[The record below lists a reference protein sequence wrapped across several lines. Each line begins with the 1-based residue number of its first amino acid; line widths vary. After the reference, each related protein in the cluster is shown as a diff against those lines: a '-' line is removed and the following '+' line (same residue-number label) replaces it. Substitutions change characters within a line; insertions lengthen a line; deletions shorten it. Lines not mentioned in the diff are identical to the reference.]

1 MLDPLI
7 WNFWLRPCI
16 TAQRK
21 GMLRDHLTHITSNH
35 RTKCSKPSRNLTRV
49 PSFSLHKTKTKCP
62 GPIKSNTFSW
72 KRFVWLGFLPRAST
86 ATRPVITHYLSHT
99 LTTAHVT
106 AEDRRRRPEWFQGK
120 RIGIRKERG
129 PVAKA
134 TGMGVRVP
142 AVWWYRPTE
151 PPTLYEPFF
160 LLCKILH

>member
-1 MLDPLI
+1 MGSRNVHLTKPLVPLI
-7 WNFWLRPCI
+7 ALSY
-16 TAQRK
+16 
-21 GMLRDHLTHITSNH
+21 DHQNHWKWHKWCHVRYTHTTSNH
-35 RTKCSKPSRNLTRV
+35 RTKCSKPSKNLTRV

-120 RIGIRKERG
+120 RIGIRRERG

-134 TGMGVRVP
+134 PGMGVRVP
-142 AVWWYRPTE
+142 AVWWYRPTG
-151 PPTLYEPFF
+151 PPTL
-160 LLCKILH
+160 